1 MRIIAIVTLLCVL
14 GSLSAAKV
22 KVPKKAADFFTKGYC
37 VQTTAQTLEQ
47 ENGKVQA
54 YVDGKWHAYQ
64 TVTLPQSFMNWNVE
78 GRKLYMEVLRKMF
91 KGESKEGP
99 ELAGPHNGMVATYG
113 YAGQGSMFKLNNA
126 VKGMGFLPKAEKID
140 SVLAMLKSTNEKSP
154 MEKLDIL
161 EGMYEQADQI
171 FALDRQVS
179 LELYAEPK
187 FLTQSYTNQMVNP
200 VSAVVFLDIP
210 SYKIKT
216 IARLLDPADTQLTDY
231 EKKVTEYI
239 NVIHSYFHG
248 KFDQQFIA
256 VIYYVVEVYD
266 NSPGRKDARGLKIV
280 P

>member
-1 MRIIAIVTLLCVL
+1 
-14 GSLSAAKV
+14 
-22 KVPKKAADFFTKGYC
+22 
-37 VQTTAQTLEQ
+37 
-47 ENGKVQA
+47 
-54 YVDGKWHAYQ
+54 
-64 TVTLPQSFMNWNVE
+64 MNWNVD

-99 ELAGPHNGMVATYG
+99 ELAGPHNGMVATFG
-113 YAGQGSMFKLNNA
+113 YAGQGSIFKLNNA

-140 SVLAMLKSTNEKSP
+140 SVLAMLKSTNDKSP

-216 IARLLDPADTQLTDY
+216 IARLLDPADTQLTEY